1 MRIIQCKRCGK
12 IIEATGEQAYC
23 KECRNIIKAESVM
36 RTRICKEC
44 RIEFTGGPRA
54 SYCPECRKERQ
65 KKADRER
72 KKRKTSARPIG
83 SIDTCEICGKEYI
96 VSSGRQKY
104 CKECAENAVKE
115 KVRAHKKIYMQ
126 ERREINEE
134 RKKDRK
140 ENRKICLICGRAFQA
155 ETNTVTCSKDC
166 AEKLKKIRQEETDIR
181 RGKRKS
187 PAGGYFGKKEKS

>member
-23 KECRNIIKAESVM
+23 EECRKIIKSESVM

-44 RIEFTGGPRA
+44 GIEFTGGPRA

-72 KKRKTSARPIG
+72 KKRKTSTRPIG
-83 SIDTCEICGKEYI
+83 GIDTCEICGKEYI

-104 CKECAENAVKE
+104 CKECAENAIKE

-134 RKKDRK
+134 RKKERK

-155 ETNTVTCSKDC
+155 ETNTVTCSKEC
-166 AEKLKKIRQEETDIR
+166 AEKLKKIRQEEADIR

-187 PAGGYFGKKEKS
+187 PAGGYFGRGNII

>member
-12 IIEATGEQAYC
+12 IIEARGEQAYC
-23 KECRNIIKAESVM
+23 EECRKIIKSESVM

-44 RIEFTGGPRA
+44 GIEFTGGPRA
-54 SYCPECRKERQ
+54 SYCTECRKERK

-72 KKRKTSARPIG
+72 KKRKTSARQIG

-96 VSSGRQKY
+96 VSGGMQKY
-104 CKECAENAVKE
+104 CKDCSENAVKE
-115 KVRAHKKIYMQ
+115 KVKAHKKIYMQ
-126 ERREINEE
+126 GRREINQE
-134 RKKDRK
+134 RKKERK

-155 ETNTVTCSKDC
+155 DTPTVTCSKEC
-166 AEKLKKIRQEETDIR
+166 ERKLKTIRQEEADIR

-187 PAGGYFGKKEKS
+187 PAGEYFGKKEKS

>member
-23 KECRNIIKAESVM
+23 EECRKKIKIESVM

-44 RIEFTGGPRA
+44 GIEFTGGPRA

-72 KKRKTSARPIG
+72 KKRKTSARTIG

-115 KVRAHKKIYMQ
+115 KVRAHKRIYMQ
-126 ERREINEE
+126 GRKEISSEN
-134 RKKDRK
+134 KKARK
-140 ENRKICLICGRAFQA
+140 ENRKICIICGQAFNSD
-155 ETNTVTCSKDC
+155 TNTVTCSKEC
-166 AEKLKKIRQEETDIR
+166 AEKLKKIRQEEADIR

-187 PAGGYFGKKEKS
+187 PAGGYFGREI